1 MSRGMHLLSCFGAA
15 LLSRF
20 AAGILGSG
28 LSAVLMICQW
38 GYAAE
43 PPAYPV
49 PASLEMMQ
57 LLRDE
62 HGLVT
67 DMVKAQ
73 LATERKDLPRR
84 RTVSS
89 TDLDPASNAI
99 VRPQG
104 DGRSVTARNRRTS

>member
-1 MSRGMHLLSCFGAA
+1 VSHTER

-20 AAGILGSG
+20 AAGFLTSLLSG
-28 LSAVLMICQW
+28 LLMNGQW
-38 GYAAE
+38 GHAAQ
-43 PPAYPV
+43 PPTFPT

-73 LATERKDLPRR
+73 LATERKELPRQ

-89 TDLDPASNAI
+89 STDPDSASTGVAQ
-99 VRPQG
+99 PQG
-104 DGRSVTARNRRTS
+104 DRRLVTARSRRTS

>member
-1 MSRGMHLLSCFGAA
+1 MNG
-15 LLSRF
+15 
-20 AAGILGSG
+20 
-28 LSAVLMICQW
+28 QW
-38 GYAAE
+38 GRAAE
-43 PPAYPV
+43 PPAFPT

-73 LATERKDLPRR
+73 LATERKDLPRQ

-89 TDLDPASNAI
+89 TDLDPASTAI
-99 VRPQG
+99 GRPQG
-104 DGRSVTARNRRTS
+104 DRRSVTVRSRRTS

>member
-1 MSRGMHLLSCFGAA
+1 VSHKER

-20 AAGILGSG
+20 AAGFLTSLLSG
-28 LSAVLMICQW
+28 LLMNGQW
-38 GYAAE
+38 GHAAE
-43 PPAYPV
+43 PPAFPT

-67 DMVKAQ
+67 DMVQAQ
-73 LATERKDLPRR
+73 LATERKDLPRQ

-89 TDLDPASNAI
+89 TDPDSESTGI
-99 VRPQG
+99 TRPEG
-104 DGRSVTARNRRTS
+104 DRRSVTARSRRTS

>member
-1 MSRGMHLLSCFGAA
+1 MSRSVQLLSRFGAA
-15 LLSRF
+15 LLTRF
-20 AAGILGSG
+20 ATGLLASG
-28 LSAVLMICQW
+28 LSGVLMICQW
-38 GYAAE
+38 GHAAE

-57 LLRDE
+57 LLRAE

-73 LATERKDLPRR
+73 LATERKDLPRQ

-89 TDLDPASNAI
+89 ADLDLPLRGTRAI
-99 VRPQG
+99 A
-104 DGRSVTARNRRTS
+104 AR